1 MVYVS
6 SDCVTAT
13 TNETAKW
20 LASLPISMQNHSGG
34 GSVALFWYRLPLS
47 PTSWDFGPHQYVLA
61 MTWHYTNQ
69 GNAKN

>member
-1 MVYVS
+1 MWFMFLVT
-6 SDCVTAT
+6 VTAT

-47 PTSWDFGPHQYVLA
+47 PTSWDFGPHQYVFGDDLA
-61 MTWHYTNQ
+61 LYKP
-69 GNAKN
+69 GER